1 MSDDMKT
8 THTPGLGRWLS
19 FFRFSMESLREL
31 FLGHNLN
38 PFDDSFQEAE
48 NSVITKK
55 KKKITNP
62 MPALGKGSRG
72 F

>member
-1 MSDDMKT
+1 
-8 THTPGLGRWLS
+8 
-19 FFRFSMESLREL
+19 MESLREL

>member
-8 THTPGLGRWLS
+8 THMPVLERWLS
-19 FFRFSMESLREL
+19 IFILSMESLREL

-38 PFDDSFQEAE
+38 PFADSFQKAE

-55 KKKITNP
+55 KKTQNHKPNACFT
-62 MPALGKGSRG
+62 
-72 F
+72 